1 MGTVLETEHSSP
13 KTKKILQNQLNK
25 LESYTAFGKH
35 FASVFPSP
43 ERQMMEVTWHRWVA
57 KQQHQG
63 VLPHS

>member
-43 ERQMMEVTWHRWVA
+43 ERQMMEVTWHR
-57 KQQHQG
+57 
-63 VLPHS
+63 